1 MIAHEHLQGE
11 QLRMF
16 IPAKELINT
25 AARDVYGGED
35 PPYEGQ
41 PMTLWEDDDVRYLKL
56 EEAEHEGLM
65 NEIRDSGVLAPVELA
80 YQHAYPDD
88 TTTDKIPFIVN
99 GHHRI
104 AVAHDIDPEMLI
116 PVQYVD
122 R

>member
-1 MIAHEHLQGE
+1 MAAKDHLQGE

-25 AARDVYGGED
+25 AARDVYSGEE

-56 EEAEHEGLM
+56 DEARYEGLM
-65 NEIRDSGVLAPVELA
+65 DDIRRDGVLTPIQLS
-80 YQHAYPDD
+80 YQHPHFDD
-88 TTTDKIPFIVN
+88 ETTDKIPFIVN

-116 PVQYVD
+116 PVRYVD